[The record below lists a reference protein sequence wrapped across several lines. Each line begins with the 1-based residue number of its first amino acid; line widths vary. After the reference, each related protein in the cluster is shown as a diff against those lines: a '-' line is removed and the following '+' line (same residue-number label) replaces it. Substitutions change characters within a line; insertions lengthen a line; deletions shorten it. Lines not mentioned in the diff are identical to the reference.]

1 MTARDAY
8 IKARLSLSDDDGKL
22 RFEPMS
28 VQAGDR
34 EISLP
39 VFFVM

>member
-1 MTARDAY
+1 MTARDAFT
-8 IKARLSLSDDDGKL
+8 KARLSLSDDDGKL
-22 RFEPMS
+22 RFEPNR

-34 EISLP
+34 ERNLP